1 MGGPRASERR
11 PGAGPVRLGPYA
23 LGAVAVRFAG
33 RLAGAAFALEELG
46 PDGPAALPRAAPFAA
61 FGAAEELG
69 PARGARLAGV
79 AFAGAFAFAAF
90 ALAEPVARAKEL
102 AAAFARAA
110 RSSTPTAQD
119 CNVTPARSAAM
130 VTAAQVAG
138 SSRKVTTR
146 ARCWPSRSAHRR
158 RSTRPPAS
166 SKAGQRRSGNTE

>member
-23 LGAVAVRFAG
+23 PGPLGAFAVRF
-33 RLAGAAFALEELG
+33 AGAAFALEELG
-46 PDGPAALPRAAPFAA
+46 PDRPAALPRAAPFAA

-69 PARGARLAGV
+69 PDRGARLAGV
-79 AFAGAFAFAAF
+79 AFAGAFAFAF
-90 ALAEPVARAKEL
+90 AGV

-110 RSSTPTAQD
+110 RSSTPVAHA
-119 CNVTPARSAAM
+119 CIGTPARSAAM

-138 SSRKVTTR
+138 GRRRVTTR
-146 ARCWPSRSAHRR
+146 GVCTPSRSAHRR

-166 SKAGQRRSGNTE
+166 STAGQRPSGSTE